1 MSLRHRRFP
10 AGDVKTRPLM
20 KTSLGLDMAAATFAA
35 CLWFDAKRHAKAVF
49 PNTRIG
55 FRRLDK
61 WIKSHGLG
69 ALRVGIECTNTYGQA
84 VAQWLFDQGHEIYLL
99 NPERTS
105 HYAQARGQ
113 HNKTDPSDAL
123 NIAAFVALHELSAWQ
138 PPSPEQAALCALT
151 RTRAD
156 LVSLGQQLANQL
168 RTAQPI
174 ARPYLKSS
182 LQCIKLQIAQIE
194 KTIRQHLKE
203 DPALNDKVQLLRSIK
218 GVGWLTAVIAIA
230 ELPNVDQ
237 HTDARAI
244 CAWAGL
250 IPKRWQSGKTELPSR
265 LSKRGNR
272 HLRQALFMPALVA
285 KKHNPLLRAFA
296 DKLLAKG
303 KRPGAIVGA
312 VAHKMLR
319 IIVGLLKSNSS
330 FDPNW
335 ALNKT

>member
-1 MSLRHRRFP
+1 
-10 AGDVKTRPLM
+10 M
-20 KTSLGLDMAAATFAA
+20 KPSLGLDMAAASFAA
-35 CLWFDAKRHAKAVF
+35 CLWFGATSHARADF
-49 PNTRIG
+49 PNTRTG
-55 FRRLDK
+55 FRRLSA

-69 ALRVGIECTNTYGQA
+69 SLRVGIECTNTYGQA
-84 VAQWLFDQGHEIYLL
+84 VAQWLFAQGHQIYLL

-105 HYAQARGQ
+105 HYARARGQ
-113 HNKTDPSDAL
+113 QNKTDPSDAL
-123 NIAAFVALHELSAWQ
+123 NIAAFVALHELTAWQ

-156 LVSLGQQLANQL
+156 LVSLSQQLANQL
-168 RTAQPI
+168 RTAAPASQPF
-174 ARPYLKSS
+174 LKSS
-182 LQCIKLQIAQIE
+182 LQHLKLQICAIE

-203 DPALNDKVQLLRSIK
+203 YPSLNDKVQLLRSIK

-230 ELPNVDQ
+230 ELPNIDQ
-237 HTDARAI
+237 HSDARAI

-250 IPKRWQSGKTELPSR
+250 IPKRWQSGKTELPSG
-265 LSKRGNR
+265 LSKRGNK

-285 KKHNPLLRAFA
+285 KKYNPLLHAFA
-296 DKLLAKG
+296 EKLRSKG

-319 IIVGLLKSNSS
+319 IIVGLLKSNST

-335 ALNKT
+335 VLNKN

>member
-1 MSLRHRRFP
+1 
-10 AGDVKTRPLM
+10 M
-20 KTSLGLDMAAATFAA
+20 KTSLGLDMAAASFAA
-35 CLWFDAKRHAKAVF
+35 CLWFSPTSHARAVF
-49 PNTRIG
+49 PNTRTG
-55 FRRLDK
+55 FRRLST
-61 WIKSHGLG
+61 WIKSHGVS
-69 ALRVGIECTNTYGQA
+69 ALRVGLECTNTYGQA
-84 VAQWLFDQGHEIYLL
+84 VAHWLFAQGHQVYLI
-99 NPERTS
+99 NPERTA

-113 HNKTDPSDAL
+113 RNKTDPSDAL
-123 NIAAFVALHELSAWQ
+123 NIATFVALHELTAWQ
-138 PPSPEQAALCALT
+138 PPSPDQAALCALT

-156 LVSLGQQLANQL
+156 LVSQSQQLANQL
-168 RTAQPI
+168 RTAPPI
-174 ARPYLKSS
+174 ARPYLKSC
-182 LQCIKLQIAQIE
+182 LGFIKQQIAAIE
-194 KTIRQHLKE
+194 KKLRHHLKE
-203 DPALNDKVQLLRSIK
+203 HPALSDKVQLLRSIK

-230 ELPNVDQ
+230 ELPNIDQ
-237 HTDARAI
+237 HSDARAI

-285 KKHNPLLRAFA
+285 KKYNPLLHAFA
-296 DKLLAKG
+296 EKLRSKG

-335 ALNKT
+335 AFNKT

>member
-1 MSLRHRRFP
+1 
-10 AGDVKTRPLM
+10 M
-20 KTSLGLDMAAATFAA
+20 KTSLGLDMAAASFAA
-35 CLWFDAKRHAKAVF
+35 CLWFSATRHAKAVF
-49 PNTRIG
+49 PNTRAG
-55 FRRLDK
+55 FRRLEK
-61 WIKSHGLG
+61 WLKSHGLG
-69 ALRVGIECTNTYGQA
+69 SLRVGIECTNTYGQA
-84 VAQWLFDQGHEIYLL
+84 VAQWLFDRGHEVYLL
-99 NPERTS
+99 NPECTS
-105 HYAQARGQ
+105 HYAKARGQ

-123 NIAAFVALHELSAWQ
+123 NIAAYVALHELTAWQ
-138 PPSPEQAALCALT
+138 PPTPEQAALCALT
-151 RTRAD
+151 RARAD
-156 LVSLGQQLANQL
+156 LVSQSQQLANQL

-174 ARPYLKSS
+174 ARPFLKSC
-182 LQCIKLQIAQIE
+182 LQFIKLQIAAIE
-194 KTIRQHLKE
+194 KKVREHLKKH
-203 DPALNDKVQLLRSIK
+203 PALSDKVQLLRSIK

-230 ELPNVDQ
+230 ELPNIDQ

-250 IPKRWQSGKTELPSR
+250 TPRRWQSGKTELPSR

-285 KKHNPLLRAFA
+285 KKYNPLLRSFA
-296 DKLLAKG
+296 DKLRSKG

-335 ALNKT
+335 AFNKS